1 MNNFFDIFILQAD
14 KSGMPAFIH
23 NTEGWICNGC
33 DVSCVHI
40 WQQFARCEY
49 KKLLPDKVRQ
59 QLFNFLR
66 SCQRRFAFFL
76 VLVPAFFFGASL

>member
-1 MNNFFDIFILQAD
+1 MVAMCRAHTFGNSLHGVNI
-14 KSGMPAFIH
+14 
-23 NTEGWICNGC
+23 
-33 DVSCVHI
+33 
-40 WQQFARCEY
+40 

-76 VLVPAFFFGASL
+76 VLVPAFFFEASL